1 MLYLLSIYI
10 YIYHIIL
17 CCTIIIYYTNLYC
30 IILFYAYM
38 YWPLVVVAAMNLRLA
53 PIVHISLMLGF
64 QDDSGF
70 LTMTGH
76 KGGEGH
82 STRASS
88 QPNKR
93 RMYFGWYCIT
103 IWYTYNRL
111 YPCRVSLCSLSLG
124 IPNGNSWKYRQ
135 FGTHISR
142 YLLLSAP
149 SPCQLRA
156 PHGQVLVLS
165 ERPHAKILWEA
176 QGGLRESVGQLMRT
190 HVLWTN
196 IIPNQL
202 DR

>member
-1 MLYLLSIYI
+1 
-10 YIYHIIL
+10 
-17 CCTIIIYYTNLYC
+17 
-30 IILFYAYM
+30 
-38 YWPLVVVAAMNLRLA
+38 MNLRLS

-76 KGGEGH
+76 KGGEGD
-82 STRASS
+82 STRAIS

-124 IPNGNSWKYRQ
+124 IPNDNSWKYRQ

-165 ERPHAKILWEA
+165 ERPHAKIL
-176 QGGLRESVGQLMRT
+176 
-190 HVLWTN
+190 
-196 IIPNQL
+196 
-202 DR
+202 